1 MQSRINNQS
10 GLTTKQAK
18 RLYDQGL
25 HNNKRNTFTKS
36 IPQILQGNT
45 FTLFNFINIVLAAMV
60 FYTGD
65 YKNLLFLVIAISNT
79 IIGSIQEIRSKLQL
93 DKMAI
98 LSQGLIRVVRDGQ
111 IKKVEADHIVL
122 GDVLLIGH
130 GDQIPIDGK
139 VLTSA
144 SLQVDESQI
153 TGETNSIEKYH
164 GDVVTSGSVVLSGS
178 ARIVA
183 TEVGE
188 GTFVNRME
196 FEVSRT
202 KKDSDSKMLKT
213 INKIIKWLTFVIVP
227 LGALLLYTKIMRGD
241 DIDQA
246 MLGTVAAMIGMIPEG
261 LVLLSSVTLAVSA
274 AKLARHKVLVR
285 ELPAIE
291 TLARVDT
298 ICLDKTGTITSGNL
312 KFEDILPFNHHSK
325 DELKRILGSLVYA
338 FEDDNETSLAIKKV
352 ISNPNVNIVKSF
364 PFSSDKKWS
373 GVDTEEGNFIMGA
386 PQFIIKSMRKE
397 VSDTISEY
405 ANQGYRV
412 LALLQSNK
420 EDLTEDLDLDDAEL
434 LGLILISDEI
444 RSDAKSTLQYFVD
457 QGVDLKVI
465 SGDDPKTVSAIA
477 KRVGL
482 KDSDKIVDMTE
493 VSFDADYQEL
503 VKENV
508 VFGRVTPQQ
517 KKRLIRSYQLNGNT
531 VAMTGDGVNDMLAMK
546 QANCGIAMASGSEST
561 KGIADFVL
569 INSNFSAMIDVLAEG
584 RRVINNIG
592 SVASLYLIKTMF
604 SLSLTI
610 LFMFSIHSYPFQ
622 PIQLTPINTFMVG
635 LPSFL
640 LALAP
645 NYQRVT
651 NQFSAKIYNI
661 ALPAAITIVG
671 YVVLIIY
678 IGNAFHFGYVQRATI
693 SVLVTGFVY
702 WIALFKASR
711 PLSKVKISII
721 VPSIVIFAA
730 MFLFFPSVFSLV
742 NVFKMPIFIPASL
755 VVVTSVPVFIVMSS
769 IVRRI
774 LIKINPKKFEGS
786 I

>member
-1 MQSRINNQS
+1 MLILQSKIDSQK
-10 GLTTKQAK
+10 GLTEEQAK
-18 RLYDQGL
+18 RLYNQGL
-25 HNNKRNTFTKS
+25 HNIKRTGFTKT
-36 IPQILQGNT
+36 IPQILKTNT
-45 FTLFNFINIVLAAMV
+45 FTLFNLINIVLAAMV

-79 IIGSIQEIRSKLQL
+79 VIGSIQEIRSKLQL

-98 LSQGLIRVVRDGQ
+98 LSEGLIRVVRDGHTKE
-111 IKKVEADHIVL
+111 IKPDQIVL

-139 VLTSA
+139 VLTSE

-153 TGETNSIEKYH
+153 TGETNSIEKQH
-164 GDVVTSGSVVLSGS
+164 GDAITSGSFVISGS

-183 TEVGE
+183 TEVGDE
-188 GTFVNRME
+188 TFVNRME
-196 FEVSRT
+196 SEVTRT
-202 KKDSDSKMLKT
+202 YKDSDSKMLKT

-227 LGALLLYTKIMRGD
+227 LGALLLVTKLARGD
-241 DIDQA
+241 DINKA
-246 MLGTVAAMIGMIPEG
+246 LLGTVAAMIGMIPEG

-285 ELPAIE
+285 ALPAIE

-298 ICLDKTGTITSGNL
+298 ICLDKTGTITTGKL
-312 KFEDILPFNHHSK
+312 QFEKILPLQNHS
-325 DELKRILGSLVYA
+325 EAALKQTLGRIVYA
-338 FEDDNETSLAIKKV
+338 FEDDNETSTSIKKA
-352 ISNPNVNIVKSF
+352 IDDPELTLSSKF
-364 PFSSDKKWS
+364 PFSSETKWS
-373 GVDTEEGNFIMGA
+373 GVETDDGNFVMGA
-386 PQFIIKSMRKE
+386 PQFIVPEMDESTQK
-397 VSDTISEY
+397 TIDEY

-412 LALLQSNK
+412 LALVQSHRSLK
-420 EDLTEDLDLDDAEL
+420 EPLDDVEL

-444 RSDAKSTLQYFVD
+444 RPDAATTLDYFKQ
-457 QGVDLKVI
+457 QGVALRVI

-477 KRVGL
+477 RRVGL
-482 KDSDKIVDMTE
+482 DHSDRFVDMTTVE
-493 VSFDADYQEL
+493 FDADYQEL
-503 VKENV
+503 VQRYV

-517 KKRLIRSYQLNGNT
+517 KKRLIRAYQLNGNT

-561 KGIADFVL
+561 KGIADFVM
-569 INSNFSAMIDVLAEG
+569 INSNFAAMIDVLAEG

-604 SLSLTI
+604 SLSLSI

-651 NQFSAKIYNI
+651 NQFSSKIYKV

-678 IGNAFHFGYVQRATI
+678 IGKVFDFNYTQRATI
-693 SVLVTGFVY
+693 SVLVTGCIY

-711 PLSKVKISII
+711 PLNNVKISII
-721 VPSIVIFAA
+721 APSIVIFAA
-730 MFLFFPSVFSLV
+730 IFLFFPKAFSLV
-742 NVFKMPIFIPASL
+742 DVFTMPIIIPASI
-755 VVVTSVPVFIVMSS
+755 VVVTAVPVFILISS
-769 IVRRI
+769 IVHRV
-774 LIKINPKKFEGS
+774 LVKMNPEKFS
-786 I
+786 DAI

>member
-1 MQSRINNQS
+1 MQSRIDSQK
-10 GLTTKQAK
+10 GLTTIQAK
-18 RLYDQGL
+18 HLYDQGL
-25 HNNKRNTFTKS
+25 HNTKRKGFTKT
-36 IPQILQGNT
+36 IPQILQGNA

-79 IIGSIQEIRSKLQL
+79 IIGSIQEIRSKRQL

-111 IKKVEADHIVL
+111 IKKVEDDHIVL

-139 VLTSA
+139 VLTSD

-153 TGETNSIEKYH
+153 TGETNSIEKQH
-164 GDVVTSGSVVLSGS
+164 GDSVTSGSVVLSGS

-188 GTFVNRME
+188 DTFVNRME

-241 DIDQA
+241 DINQA

-285 ELPAIE
+285 ALPAIE

-298 ICLDKTGTITSGNL
+298 ICLDKTGTITSGKL
-312 KFEDILPFNHHSK
+312 KLEDVLPFNNHSK
-325 DELKRILGSLVYA
+325 DELRHILGSLVYA
-338 FEDDNETSLAIKKV
+338 FEDDNETSAAIKQA
-352 ISNPNVNIVKSF
+352 ISNPNVVVLKSF

-373 GVDTEEGNFIMGA
+373 GVQTNEGNYIMGA
-386 PQFIIKSMRKE
+386 PQFIIENMTKE
-397 VSDTISEY
+397 VSDTISNY

-412 LALLQSNK
+412 MALLKSNK
-420 EDLTEDLDLDDAEL
+420 DLTDDLDDAEL
-434 LGLILISDEI
+434 LGLVLISDEI
-444 RSDAKSTLQYFVD
+444 RPDAKSTLEYFVE
-457 QGVDLKVI
+457 QGVSLKVI

-477 KRVGL
+477 SRVGL
-482 KDSDKIVDMTE
+482 KDSDKTVDMTQ
-493 VSFDADYQEL
+493 VPFDADYQEL
-503 VKENV
+503 VKDNA

-661 ALPAAITIVG
+661 ALPAAMTIVG

-678 IGNAFHFGYVQRATI
+678 IGKAFHFDYVQRATI
-693 SVLVTGFVY
+693 SVLVTGFIY

-711 PLSKVKISII
+711 PLNRVKLSII
-721 VPSIVIFAA
+721 IPSIVIFASI
-730 MFLFFPSVFSLV
+730 FIFFPSIFSLV
-742 NVFKMPIFIPASL
+742 DVFKMPIFIPAAL
-755 VVVTSVPVFIVMSS
+755 VVVTAVPVFILMSS
-769 IVRRI
+769 VVRRI
-774 LIKINPKKFEGS
+774 LIKINPSKFDDS